1 MSLWTKGI
9 VSNDSEVV
17 TNVCIPQLMGN
28 TTEEKGKGR
37 DERDSWPL
45 LKGDQVSISLFLRR
59 NILYRPV
66 LGGPRAFV
74 YVCVVAV
81 RYVVGCRLRFLYS
94 AVVLS
99 SSFSKRSN
107 LFLYAG
113 ESLRS
118 KFVEGN
124 QHIFPLAFVYVCV
137 VAVDTTGPMFWGGQ

>member
-1 MSLWTKGI
+1 MRLRLR
-9 VSNDSEVV
+9 DR
-17 TNVCIPQLMGN
+17 
-28 TTEEKGKGR
+28 GR
-37 DERDSWPL
+37 LLRGSWPL

-99 SSFSKRSN
+99 SSFSKCSN
-107 LFLYAG
+107 SFLYVG
-113 ESLRS
+113 ESLQS

-124 QHIFPLAFVYVCV
+124 QHIIARFSRFQVRIPLNQKQTDTEV
-137 VAVDTTGPMFWGGQ
+137 VWDIQMHG

>member
-1 MSLWTKGI
+1 MLGLGLHDYI
-9 VSNDSEVV
+9 RVPNPDVRY
-17 TNVCIPQLMGN
+17 LMKN
-28 TTEEKGKGR
+28 
-37 DERDSWPL
+37 SWPL

-94 AVVLS
+94 AVILS
-99 SSFSKRSN
+99 SSFSKCLNS
-107 LFLYAG
+107 FLYVG

-137 VAVDTTGPMFWGGQ
+137 AAVNATGPMFWGGR